1 MKMPFARNES
11 LVQRILRS
19 NYLTGMAVRYGGIA
33 LLAILA
39 VAEIPALVRY
49 VNIERM

>member
-11 LVQRILRS
+11 LVRRMFRS
-19 NYLTGMAVRYGGIA
+19 NYLTGMTVRYGGLALIA
-33 LLAILA
+33 LLAI
-39 VAEIPALVRY
+39 AEIPAFVRY